1 MARQWL
7 SEWLGVARQWLS
19 ENVMPFSD
27 DVMGAIVGFV
37 GRLTRR
43 PTKQNHC
50 RIHHGINNP
59 MNQSRTHH
67 TIKNHQH
74 HQQKHTHHQHQQT
87 TKRKRNAEQP
97 GPERMGVGTFPVCR
111 VARIKQIVWA
121 YLCRPRATLNDVG
134 PAESHGVLSRSC
146 FRVSV
151 EHCVLCGVVWW
162 WMCVGVC
169 GFVCLGMLC
178 KKLTVFSITG
188 AADIQ
193 KTFFRLLREMSSH
206 FW

>member
-1 MARQWL
+1 
-7 SEWLGVARQWLS
+7 
-19 ENVMPFSD
+19 
-27 DVMGAIVGFV
+27 MGAIVGFV

-43 PTKQNHC
+43 PTKPLSH
-50 RIHHGINNP
+50 P
-59 MNQSRTHH
+59 SR
-67 TIKNHQH
+67 HQQPHEPTPHPSH
-74 HQQKHTHHQHQQT
+74 HQEPSTPPTKNTTHHQHQQT

-169 GFVCLGMLC
+169 AFVCLGMLC
-178 KKLTVFSITG
+178 MKLTVFSITG
-188 AADIQ
+188 GADIQ
-193 KTFFRLLREMSSH
+193 KH
-206 FW
+206 FSG